1 MTNAAL
7 VQITKNHLL
16 ETSYWN
22 KIEIK
27 FSSKNNSIDLKVND
41 LFVSNNA
48 TCLKY
53 FHFQP
58 IICGK
63 YEFYGKEAGTGPS
76 TKYHVYSDCGK

>member
-1 MTNAAL
+1 MKALLGSQIRGKNCYNFTSFLVLSNGTNF
-7 VQITKNHLL
+7 QR
-16 ETSYWN
+16 
-22 KIEIK
+22 
-27 FSSKNNSIDLKVND
+27 ND